1 MDKYINKDN
10 ISIVY
15 KSYKQKSE
23 WIYHPEKTTTNLF
36 GFCTN
41 VEEEELRYCDSS
53 LITTRDFSTIL
64 IENNI
69 AYNKPYLEIHLNSGD
84 KEVILFDSDEK
95 LDQYIDENSWIL
107 LNLMLIN

>member
-15 KSYKQKSE
+15 KSYKQKSF
-23 WIYHPEKTTTNLF
+23 WIYHPEKIKRYFFGLYQEVEPEHLKYHDCDLMTTTN
-36 GFCTN
+36 
-41 VEEEELRYCDSS
+41 
-53 LITTRDFSTIL
+53 FSNYI

-69 AYNKPYLEIHLNSGD
+69 VYDKPILEIHLNSGD
-84 KEVILFDSDEK
+84 KHIIRFNSNEELNK
-95 LDQYIDENSWIL
+95 YIDENPWIL